1 MRFRKLCLPWLLA
14 GFLLAACGQNTIPL
28 PEIITP
34 DSLVPTEAPAITA
47 TPPPG
52 GTLTTAPTPISTQI
66 AIEVPEWC
74 RDGFSVTEPSQER
87 ALFVGMVKDNDVWL
101 WEEGQP
107 NIQLTQ
113 HGDVGQVFLSD
124 DGQVVVYTRP
134 AERGMIELWKVDY
147 LKRTPE
153 ALLTADDLG
162 KMRRAS
168 GQIGVIPYNISWIP
182 GTHTLAFNTY
192 TVIRGEGIW
201 IYIPDDV
208 RTLDVDTKQLTTLFP
223 VGSGGHFS
231 YSPDGSYLALFTP
244 DSFRVF
250 RSDGKELLAILQDY
264 RAIAFGEYYGYP
276 WPQWSEDSQKLLVA
290 VPAGTDPLSL
300 DARVDIWEVRV
311 DGSQAHLIRSIQ
323 SYQSEVV
330 ISPDL
335 QKIAY
340 WRQPNQR
347 SSGRELRVMEVYG
360 NQDDAFAEGNVM
372 ERFQWL
378 PDSQRFLFWY
388 SDSWHP
394 WMGHLCQKANKFPGA
409 TIRSDIHWVDDFRY
423 LYLSS
428 LEHSWNLYLGDVNS
442 RQILVEDLGE
452 SYSFAY
458 TSVP

>member
-14 GFLLAACGQNTIPL
+14 GFLLAACGQNPILL

-52 GTLTTAPTPISTQI
+52 GTPSTVPAPISTQTL
-66 AIEVPEWC
+66 IEVPEWC
-74 RDGFSVTEPSQER
+74 QEEFSSPESSRER
-87 ALFVGMVKDNDVWL
+87 TLRVGMVKDNDVWL

-107 NIQLTQ
+107 SLQLTQ
-113 HGDVGQVFLSD
+113 HGDVGQVYLSD

-134 AERGMIELWKVDY
+134 AERGMMELWKVDY
-147 LKRTPE
+147 FEQTPE
-153 ALLTADDLG
+153 ILLTADDFG

-182 GTHTLAFNTY
+182 GAHILAFNTY
-192 TVIRGEGIW
+192 PVIRDEGIW

-223 VGSGGHFS
+223 IGSGGHFS
-231 YSPDGSYLALFTP
+231 YSPDGSFLALFTI
-244 DSFRVF
+244 DSFSVF
-250 RSDGKELLAILQDY
+250 RSDGKELLGILEDY
-264 RAIAFGEYYGYP
+264 QAIAFGEYYGYP
-276 WPQWSEDSQKLLVA
+276 WPQWSADSQKLLVA

-300 DARVDIWEVRV
+300 DAQVEIWEVRV
-311 DGSQAHLIRSIQ
+311 DSSQALLIRNIQ
-323 SYQSEVV
+323 SYRSKFV

-347 SSGRELRVMEVYG
+347 SSGRELRIMEVYG
-360 NQDDAFAEGNVM
+360 TQDYAFAEGNIL
-372 ERFQWL
+372 ERFEWL
-378 PDSQRFLFWY
+378 PNSQRFLFWY
-388 SDSWHP
+388 SDSWDP
-394 WMGHLCQKANKFPGA
+394 WIGHVCQEATRFPGA
-409 TIRSDIHWVDDFRY
+409 AIRSDIQWVDAVRY

-428 LEHSWNLYLGDVNS
+428 SEDSWNLYLGELDMGE
-442 RQILVEDLGE
+442 ILVEVLGE

-458 TSVP
+458 ASVP

>member
-1 MRFRKLCLPWLLA
+1 MIFRKLCLPWLLA
-14 GFLLAACGQNTIPL
+14 GFLLAACGQNPIPL

-34 DSLVPTEAPAITA
+34 DSFVPTEAPAITA

-52 GTLTTAPTPISTQI
+52 RTPPTATNPISTQI
-66 AIEVPEWC
+66 AVEVSEWC
-74 RDGFSVTEPSQER
+74 QEGPSEPDSTGER
-87 ALFVGMVKDNDVWL
+87 ALRIGMVKDNDVWL
-101 WEEGQP
+101 WEEGKP

-113 HGDVGQVFLSD
+113 HGDVGQVYLSD
-124 DGQVVVYTRP
+124 DGQLVVYTRP

-147 LKRTPE
+147 SERTPE
-153 ALLTADDLG
+153 ILLTADDFG

-168 GQIGVIPYNISWIP
+168 GLIGVIPYNISWIP
-182 GTHTLAFNTY
+182 GAHTLAFNTY
-192 TVIRGEGIW
+192 PVIRGEGIW

-231 YSPDGSYLALFTP
+231 YSPDGSILALFTP

-250 RSDGKELLAILQDY
+250 KSDGKELLAILEDY
-264 RAIAFGEYYGYP
+264 RAIEFGEYYGYP
-276 WPQWSEDSQKLLVA
+276 WPQWSADSQQLLVA
-290 VPAGTDPLSL
+290 VPAGTDPLRL

-311 DGSQAHLIRSIQ
+311 DGSQALLLKSIQ
-323 SYQSEVV
+323 SYRSEVV

-347 SSGRELRVMEVYG
+347 SSGRELRIMEVYG
-360 NQDDAFAEGNVM
+360 SQDDAFAEGNVM

-388 SDSWHP
+388 SDTWHP
-394 WMGHLCQKANKFPGA
+394 WIGHLCQKATRLPGA
-409 TIRSDIHWVDDFRY
+409 AIRSDINWVDGVRY

-428 LEHSWNLYLGDVNS
+428 SEDSWKLYLVKLDS
-442 RQILVEDLGE
+442 RHILVEDLGE

>member
-1 MRFRKLCLPWLLA
+1 MRFRKHRLPWLLA
-14 GFLLAACGQNTIPL
+14 GFLLAACGQNPIPL

-52 GTLTTAPTPISTQI
+52 GIPPTVPTPIFTQTVT
-66 AIEVPEWC
+66 ETPEWC
-74 RDGFSVTEPSQER
+74 QEGFSSPESSRER
-87 ALFVGMVKDNDVWL
+87 ALRVGMVKDNDVWL

-147 LKRTPE
+147 FERTPE
-153 ALLTADDLG
+153 VLLTADDFG

-192 TVIRGEGIW
+192 PVIRGEDIW

-208 RTLDVDTKQLTTLFP
+208 RTLDLDTKQLITLFP

-231 YSPDGSYLALFTP
+231 YSPDGTYLALFTT
-244 DSFRVF
+244 DSFNVF
-250 RSDGKELLAILQDY
+250 TSDGKELLGILEGY

-290 VPAGTDPLSL
+290 VPAGTDPLSM
-300 DARVDIWEVRV
+300 DAQVDIWEVRV
-311 DGSQAHLIRSIQ
+311 DSSQALLIRSIQ
-323 SYQSEVV
+323 SYRSEVV

-347 SSGRELRVMEVYG
+347 SSGRELRIMEVYG
-360 NQDDAFAEGNVM
+360 TQDYAFAEGNIM
-372 ERFQWL
+372 ERFEWL
-378 PDSQRFLFWY
+378 PNSQRFLFWY
-388 SDSWHP
+388 SDSWDP
-394 WMGHLCQKANKFPGA
+394 WIGHVCQEATRFPGA
-409 TIRSDIHWVDDFRY
+409 AIRSDIHWVDVVRY

-428 LEHSWNLYLGDVNS
+428 SEDSWNLYLGELGLGE
-442 RQILVEDLGE
+442 ILVEVLGE